1 MKRKQDEA
9 GTLEDSNMP
18 EGGKEAETRK
28 ETTKDSKD
36 RSVPEAEEKDHF
48 KRIWICWYQY
58 RWKLQKIKNMSYKC
72 LKRFFIP
79 FINVEV
85 QIKVIMRYYFLPLD

>member
-9 GTLEDSNMP
+9 GTLKDSNMT
-18 EGGKEAETRK
+18 EGDKEAETRK

-36 RSVPEAEEKDHF
+36 RSVLEAKEKDHF

-58 RWKLQKIKNMSYKC
+58 LWNLQKKSYKY
-72 LKRFFIP
+72 LKRCLIP